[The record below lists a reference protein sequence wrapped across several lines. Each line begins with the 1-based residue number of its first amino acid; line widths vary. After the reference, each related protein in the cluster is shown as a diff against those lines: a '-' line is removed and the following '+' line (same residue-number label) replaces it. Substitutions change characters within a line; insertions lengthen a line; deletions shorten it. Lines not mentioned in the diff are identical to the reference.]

1 MFVNNTSPVNGRS
14 TGTQIQLSLLSNS
27 FSHAYNPDSPLD
39 QQNIPATIDNAFYV
53 MNTMHD
59 FSYRYG
65 FQEDAANFQLDN
77 FGKGGEGSDPVQ
89 VSIRDGEDVNN
100 AVFFTPPDTVS
111 PIAKFFF
118 FQRGG
123 VSNTNLIYVFEVGS
137 DGFSA
142 AGCP

>member
-1 MFVNNTSPVNGRS
+1 MFVNNISPTNGRS
-14 TGTQIQLSLLSNS
+14 TGTQTQLSLLSNS

-89 VSIRDGEDVNN
+89 VSIQDGEDVNN
-100 AVFFTPPDTVS
+100 AVFFTPPDTIS

-118 FQRGG
+118 FQQGG
-123 VSNTNLIYVFEVGS
+123 VSTS
-137 DGFSA
+137 DLMYSVDVRSDF
-142 AGCP
+142 PW